1 MPVKGDYLNKV
12 FTGLH
17 LQQTKKKSRG
27 RPFDIKTLKDKF
39 YFFQTVVKEMNRL
52 GMFIDL
58 SHVSHKSMHDVLDVT
73 KAPGK
78 YIIWQSLHR
87 QLIIHNYWMS
97 FCDILNYQDR
107 GKSQRLVTLT
117 ETLVILDITKTA
129 TNNCFIVH
137 FFQVL
142 QFARNIL

>member
-1 MPVKGDYLNKV
+1 
-12 FTGLH
+12 
-17 LQQTKKKSRG
+17 
-27 RPFDIKTLKDKF
+27 
-39 YFFQTVVKEMNRL
+39 MNRL

-78 YIIWQSLHR
+78 YIICQSLHR

-97 FCDILNYQDR
+97 FCDILNYRDR
-107 GKSQRLVTLT
+107 GKSSRLVTLT

-129 TNNCFIVH
+129 TNNCFIVTY
-137 FFQVL
+137 FKYS
-142 QFARNIL
+142 FARNILRHCSMSAQPSNKSIIR

>member
-1 MPVKGDYLNKV
+1 
-12 FTGLH
+12 
-17 LQQTKKKSRG
+17 
-27 RPFDIKTLKDKF
+27 
-39 YFFQTVVKEMNRL
+39 MNRL

-78 YIIWQSLHR
+78 YIICQSLHR

-97 FCDILNYQDR
+97 FCDILNYRDR
-107 GKSQRLVTLT
+107 GKSSRLVTLT

-129 TNNCFIVH
+129 TNNCFIVDLL
-137 FFQVL
+137 QVL
-142 QFARNIL
+142 LRKEHSLTLLNESQPSNKSIIR

>member
-1 MPVKGDYLNKV
+1 
-12 FTGLH
+12 
-17 LQQTKKKSRG
+17 
-27 RPFDIKTLKDKF
+27 
-39 YFFQTVVKEMNRL
+39 MNRL

-78 YIIWQSLHR
+78 YIICQSLHR

-97 FCDILNYQDR
+97 FCAILNYRDR
-107 GKSQRLVTLT
+107 GKSSRLITLT

-137 FFQVL
+137 LLQVL
-142 QFARNIL
+142 LRKEHSLTLLNECTTFK